1 MMFVIGRC
9 TNFSSGDYAYW
20 ELIIGTHHR
29 VTGNSGINLII
40 DSAFFMNLRV
50 VMFPANEEDYI
61 AKLDMITK
69 LVALAALS
77 RGFRSLRLPEIED
90 RPKMA

>member
-1 MMFVIGRC
+1 
-9 TNFSSGDYAYW
+9 
-20 ELIIGTHHR
+20 
-29 VTGNSGINLII
+29 
-40 DSAFFMNLRV
+40 MNLRV
-50 VMFPANEEDYI
+50 VMFPANEEEYI